1 MKRCFPFAETDCVC
15 ADFHGI
21 VVGIFIKISSLNSKL
36 FIGFILIIIS
46 LTAFGQEKTNKVLA
60 GKVIEGDT
68 TALVELP
75 EIEIFS
81 FHPTT
86 RREQRRLTRLM
97 INVKKV
103 YPYAKLAGIKLK
115 EYDEI
120 LSKAK
125 NDRERKQIM
134 KKLEKE
140 INDQYG
146 PELKNL
152 TFSQGKI
159 LIKLIDR
166 ETGDTSYD
174 LVSELR
180 GNFVAFFYQTF
191 ARVFGYNLKVRYDPN
206 GEDKD
211 IEHIVRMIENGQL

>member
-1 MKRCFPFAETDCVC
+1 M
-15 ADFHGI
+15 
-21 VVGIFIKISSLNSKL
+21 NSKL